1 MKLCMYACMYVT
13 MQHKDKDGR
22 PQSLAFLLPT
32 TPGKRGGGGGG
43 GGKGKSRIE
52 DHKNVAGFDCK
63 KYNNETSSS
72 KLVQSLN
79 QEALETK
86 CPHTKAVRKTKFYNK
101 LMSCPLCNR
110 NSWTNRSQAP
120 AISPHNPSIIII
132 P

>member
-1 MKLCMYACMYVT
+1 MYVT
-13 MQHKDKDGR
+13 MHHKDKDGR
-22 PQSLAFLLPT
+22 PQSLVFLLLT
-32 TPGKRGGGGGG
+32 ISGKRKGGG
-43 GGKGKSRIE
+43 GGKSLIE
-52 DHKNVAGFDCK
+52 VHKNVPGFDCK

-86 CPHTKAVRKTKFYNK
+86 CLHSKAVRKSKFYNK

-120 AISPHNPSIIII
+120 AISSHNPSIIII